1 MAERS
6 KILGSNSCYYNDIKL
21 FKTQIMTTN
30 PTDMK
35 QDEHDDNS
43 GTLRGLMFGQTTSG
57 ETIELKVNDNGSFK

>member
-1 MAERS
+1 
-6 KILGSNSCYYNDIKL
+6 
-21 FKTQIMTTN
+21 MTTN

-57 ETIELKVNDNGSFK
+57 DTIALELNNDGAPS